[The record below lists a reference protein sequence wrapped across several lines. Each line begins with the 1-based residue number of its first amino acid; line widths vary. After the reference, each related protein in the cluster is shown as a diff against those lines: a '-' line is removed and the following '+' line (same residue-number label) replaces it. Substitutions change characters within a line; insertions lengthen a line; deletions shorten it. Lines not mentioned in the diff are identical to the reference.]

1 MSFVSRELEKLSRAL
16 QSEPQGN
23 HYAELYAA
31 QQALSW
37 AMEPQGF
44 KAPLVMI
51 MGTQQGSEGC
61 QAYRNRPQ
69 SSDTFGQACSP
80 Q

>member
-16 QSEPQGN
+16 QSEPQGT

-37 AMEPQGF
+37 ALEPKGF
-44 KAPLVMI
+44 KAPHSMI
-51 MGTQQGSEGC
+51 MGTQEDLEDCSG
-61 QAYRNRPQ
+61 
-69 SSDTFGQACSP
+69 DTRHSLLPDTTDLIADAL
-80 Q
+80 

>member
-23 HYAELYAA
+23 HYEKLYAA

-44 KAPLVMI
+44 KAPTVMI
-51 MGTQQGSEGC
+51 MDTQQGLEDC
-61 QAYRNRPQ
+61 LEYHDLPQ
-69 SSDTFGQACSP
+69 SSDICAQAC
-80 Q
+80 